1 MPKVPSFE
9 LVETETGK
17 DKAEGSKIEEII
29 KMPVIFSPSTEA
41 TAPKTQKSTA
51 TTPKRRRMA
60 NVLDVVLE
68 TAKSLSCTPSRKIVE
83 ASKAEP
89 EAETT

>member
-51 TTPKRRRMA
+51 TTPKRRMA

-89 EAETT
+89 EAKTT